1 MADICK
7 NCKFKSYISI
17 YCPARICDIM
27 FDSITQAVI
36 DCDHYVKDDN
46 LVSRKSGYT
55 KAATVV

>member
-36 DCDHYVKDDN
+36 YCDHYVKEDN
-46 LVSRKSGYT
+46 LVSRKSGYS
-55 KAATVV
+55 KN